1 VFDPSGNQATIP
13 KEETVTFVL
22 VIVIGETFVPDLQNK
37 SSPAFKIMTRRFLNF
52 LIPIY
57 RNRTRFLVIIFISFS
72 RGSVVANIEILYNS
86 TQPIPTVEEVKS
98 PIAEAIGSAPFTIES
113 FQVTKKDESQDGFE
127 TWKIGVIVCLG
138 LVLLLIIFF
147 SVAVSISFT
156 LGKIN

>member
-1 VFDPSGNQATIP
+1 MFDPSGNQATIP